1 MDCSHLVYQ
10 VYKQAGAKSIV
21 FQTVPNMKI
30 NTNYVNIS
38 SPTPGDIIF
47 WGKDVTK
54 NDKKY

>member
-1 MDCSHLVYQ
+1 
-10 VYKQAGAKSIV
+10 
-21 FQTVPNMKI
+21 MKI